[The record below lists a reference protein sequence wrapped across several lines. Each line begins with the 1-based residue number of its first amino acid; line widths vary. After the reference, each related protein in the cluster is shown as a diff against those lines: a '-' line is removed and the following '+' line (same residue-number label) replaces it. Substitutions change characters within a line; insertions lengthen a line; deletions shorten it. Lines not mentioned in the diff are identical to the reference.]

1 MNLVKKYWINL
12 HGDKFDLDETRI
24 AHWERF
30 LPYKDKDDF
39 FTNYLYI
46 NKLTKGKDSLSKRI
60 RFYSLYQTLK
70 NILSKYPNQNIVEC
84 GCFNGCSTYII
95 AKLLEKNKF
104 EKKFYIFD
112 SFVGLSDFAKEDL
125 TKEKQHQPIANYFK
139 ANEKQFNDIFNQFP
153 FISIKKGWIPSRF
166 EEIKNEKF
174 SFINIDVDLYEPTRD
189 SLDFFYPRLINGGCI
204 HLDDYNL
211 REWPGNKIALDSFLN
226 KNKVNF
232 FYQLPLGGA
241 FILK

>member
-1 MNLVKKYWINL
+1 MR
-12 HGDKFDLDETRI
+12 G
-24 AHWERF
+24 
-30 LPYKDKDDF
+30 
-39 FTNYLYI
+39 
-46 NKLTKGKDSLSKRI
+46 
-60 RFYSLYQTLK
+60 FYY
-70 NILSKYPNQNIVEC
+70 
-84 GCFNGCSTYII
+84 
-95 AKLLEKNKF
+95 
-104 EKKFYIFD
+104 
-112 SFVGLSDFAKEDL
+112 
-125 TKEKQHQPIANYFK
+125 QHQPIANYFK

-166 EEIKNEKF
+166 DEIRNEKF

-189 SLDFFYPRLINGGCI
+189 SLEFFYSRLIQGGCI